1 MGRFFYSGRQFLF
14 SFKIEKRIF
23 NNVLVNESEIFV
35 NFFFSTSVFSEIRT
49 KFMPLLRTDF
59 SESESEKFPG
69 MGDFRRL
76 VRASNLR
83 TNKLVE
89 FFSLYLVQMVKKF
102 KIGIL
107 NFGGNRLY

>member
-1 MGRFFYSGRQFLF
+1 
-14 SFKIEKRIF
+14 
-23 NNVLVNESEIFV
+23 
-35 NFFFSTSVFSEIRT
+35 
-49 KFMPLLRTDF
+49 
-59 SESESEKFPG
+59 

-89 FFSLYLVQMVKKF
+89 FFGLYLVQMVKKF